1 MKRSSKAK
9 TTSVWLGVMAA
20 AVFIGAPISGR
31 AQQKERAPSTAGDY
45 TRGVQ
50 RWSENC
56 ARCHNMRDP
65 KEFRDDQW
73 KVIVTHMRVRAGLTG
88 QDARDIL
95 EFLQKSN

>member
-1 MKRSSKAK
+1 MKISNK
-9 TTSVWLGVMAA
+9 TTMKKVWLGFVTATVLIAA
-20 AVFIGAPISGR
+20 PMTGT
-31 AQQKERAPSTAGDY
+31 AQEKTATAGDY

-50 RWSENC
+50 RWAENC
-56 ARCHNMRDP
+56 ARCHNTRDT

-95 EFLQKSN
+95 EFLQRSN

>member
-1 MKRSSKAK
+1 MKLLDKAK
-9 TTSVWLGVMAA
+9 TRSVRFGLVAI
-20 AVFIGAPISGR
+20 AVLIAAPITGT
-31 AQQKERAPSTAGDY
+31 AQEKEKAPATTGDY

-50 RWSENC
+50 RWAENC
-56 ARCHNMRDP
+56 ARCHNMRDT

>member
-1 MKRSSKAK
+1 MKLSTRAK
-9 TTSVWLGVMAA
+9 TRSICVGLAA
-20 AVFIGAPISGR
+20 AAALFAASITGMAQDKEQAAP
-31 AQQKERAPSTAGDY
+31 TAGNY

-50 RWSENC
+50 RWADTC
-56 ARCHNMRDP
+56 AHCHNMRDP

-73 KVIVTHMRVRAGLTG
+73 HVIVTHMRVRAGLTG